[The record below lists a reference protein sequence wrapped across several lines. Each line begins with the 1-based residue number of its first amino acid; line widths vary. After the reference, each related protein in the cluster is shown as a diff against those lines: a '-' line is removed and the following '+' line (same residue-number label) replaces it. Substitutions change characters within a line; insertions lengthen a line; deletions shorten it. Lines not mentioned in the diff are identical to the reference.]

1 VANLKISKG
10 QPEAVNRRSVRMRR
24 KKGQTVIYKTIH
36 RKLKIEQHEP
46 TLKTGGELGC
56 F

>member
-1 VANLKISKG
+1 LKISKG
-10 QPEAVNRRSVRMRR
+10 QLEAANRIRARMRK

-46 TLKTGGELGC
+46 TLKTGGELG
-56 F
+56 